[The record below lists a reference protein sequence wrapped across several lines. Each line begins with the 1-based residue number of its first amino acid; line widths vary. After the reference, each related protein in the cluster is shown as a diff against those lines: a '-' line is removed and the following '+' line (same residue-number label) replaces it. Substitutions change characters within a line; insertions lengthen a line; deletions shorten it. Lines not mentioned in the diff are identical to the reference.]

1 MRMKNLKKTDDRVNR
16 LQVSNNNL
24 KKIIRNSDKQFIFT
38 CYIKYHIQIN
48 YREITDA
55 RKKISREPNKSNA
68 LVQNSLTRDTR
79 RPKLYFI
86 IVNDVLARHIWD
98 KLLTGI

>member
-1 MRMKNLKKTDDRVNR
+1 MKNLKKTDDRVNR

-48 YREITDA
+48 YGEITDA
-55 RKKISREPNKSNA
+55 RKKIRGNLIKVTPLYKIPSQEIQA
-68 LVQNSLTRDTR
+68 DQNYT
-79 RPKLYFI
+79 
-86 IVNDVLARHIWD
+86 
-98 KLLTGI
+98 LL